1 MLRPYRGERPVRA
14 FHLVHWVPSSARSN
28 PPPPTVSTTCVALL
42 AFLSGN
48 ATTTNTS
55 FVMKKICAASVS
67 TFRPIPCVGN
77 WIEKTLL
84 DAAKTNLIAGW
95 RHCPR
100 REVGLRNDGRIYH
113 VDVRCRGVRLGIRHC
128 RGAAC
133 CAPTTKR
140 GAGGMS
146 FTASLSDIVNRNDN
160 ALLGKHKSWGRVP
173 LGDTATIL
181 NGFAFPSSR

>member
-100 REVGLRNDGRIYH
+100 REIEPRNNGRIYH
-113 VDVRCRGVRLGIRHC
+113 ADVRCRSAQPG
-128 RGAAC
+128 
-133 CAPTTKR
+133 APTKKR
-140 GAGGMS
+140 DAGGMS
-146 FTASLSDIVNRNDN
+146 NHGMRELPT
-160 ALLGKHKSWGRVP
+160 GR
-173 LGDTATIL
+173 AW
-181 NGFAFPSSR
+181 A